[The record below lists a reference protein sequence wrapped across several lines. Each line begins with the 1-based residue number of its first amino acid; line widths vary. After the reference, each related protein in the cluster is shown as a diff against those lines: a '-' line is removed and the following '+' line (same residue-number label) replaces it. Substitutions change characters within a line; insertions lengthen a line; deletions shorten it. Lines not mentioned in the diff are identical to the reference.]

1 MLQELPA
8 WLMRLDVG
16 DLLGV
21 IAYTQVFALLE
32 TLLVWGMIM
41 LLTFILPWRLSGERF
56 IPLISSLIFIHA
68 LWAGALHN
76 AFDAFRALGPL
87 QLLLVLAIYLLSVT
101 GAVLLI
107 LRSGRFNV
115 MLQSL
120 LERLAVLVPLYITFD
135 VLGILV
141 ILMRNL

>member
-8 WLMRLDVG
+8 WLMRLEVG

-68 LWAGALHN
+68 LWAGALHS
-76 AFDAFRALGPL
+76 AFGAFRALGSL

-101 GAVLLI
+101 GAVLLSPAFRKVQRHAPVPARTAGGT
-107 LRSGRFNV
+107 RSAIYHF
-115 MLQSL
+115 
-120 LERLAVLVPLYITFD
+120 
-135 VLGILV
+135 
-141 ILMRNL
+141 